1 MSDLNVH
8 DAIETRRS
16 IKRFD
21 PGFVIPDNEVKTLL
35 EHAILSPTAFN
46 LQHWRFVRISDPGL
60 RRAIR
65 AAAGD
70 QPQVTDASL
79 LLVLCFDRLAWEKA
93 PARYWRNA
101 PPEVQEYVVPL
112 IDQYYRG
119 REQVQRDEGMRSCG
133 IAAMNLMLM
142 ARELGYDSCP
152 MDGFDFEAV
161 ARLIH
166 LPDDHEICMMLA
178 IGRRVEDP
186 WPRSGQLPLED
197 VLFENRFGDPLPEM

>member
-1 MSDLNVH
+1 MTLSVH
-8 DAIETRRS
+8 EAIETRRS
-16 IKRFD
+16 IKGFD
-21 PGFVIPDNEVKTLL
+21 PDFTMPAEHVQTLL

-46 LQHWRFVRISDPGL
+46 LQHWRFVNVTDPAL
-60 RRAIR
+60 RKAIHE
-65 AAAGD
+65 AAGD

-79 LLVLCFDRLAWEKA
+79 LLVLCFDRLAWEKD

-101 PPEVQEYVVPL
+101 PQEVQDYVVPL

-152 MDGFDFEAV
+152 MDGFDFDAV
-161 ARLIH
+161 ARLIN
-166 LPDDHEICMMLA
+166 LPADHEISLMLA
-178 IGRRVEDP
+178 IGRKVKEP
-186 WPRSGQLPLED
+186 WPRSGQLPLEA
-197 VLFENRFGDPLPEM
+197 VVVENGF

>member
-1 MSDLNVH
+1 MPDLSVH
-8 DAIETRRS
+8 EAIETRRS
-16 IKRFD
+16 IKGFD
-21 PGFVIPDNEVKTLL
+21 PEFVMPEAEVKTLL

-46 LQHWRFVRISDPGL
+46 LQHWRFLRVTDGEL

-65 AAAGD
+65 EVAGD

-79 LLVLCFDRLAWEKA
+79 LLVLCFDRLAWEKD

-101 PPEVQEYVVPL
+101 PREVQEYVVPV

-142 ARELGYDSCP
+142 ARELGYDACP

-178 IGRRVEDP
+178 IGRKVKEP
-186 WPRSGQLPLED
+186 WPRSGQLPLEE
-197 VLFENRFGDPLPEM
+197 VVFENRF

>member
-1 MSDLNVH
+1 MPDLSVH
-8 DAIETRRS
+8 EAIETRRS
-16 IKRFD
+16 IKGFD
-21 PGFVIPDNEVKTLL
+21 PDFVIPEEHVRTLL

-46 LQHWRFVRISDPGL
+46 LQHWRFLRVTDPDL

-65 AAAGD
+65 EAAGD

-79 LLVLCFDRLAWEKA
+79 LLVLCFDRLAWAKD

-101 PPEVQEYVVPL
+101 PQDVQAYVVPV

-152 MDGFDFEAV
+152 MDGFDFDAV
-161 ARLIH
+161 ARLIQ
-166 LPDDHEICMMLA
+166 LPDDHEISMMLA
-178 IGRRVEDP
+178 IGRKVKEP
-186 WPRSGQLPLED
+186 WPRSGQLPLAE
-197 VLFENRFGDPLPEM
+197 VLFENRF